1 MPFISHTYHL
11 LTYLATKDLFCIFS
25 LTKDAK
31 DDLPSF
37 EAGSV
42 LDLLEA
48 FTHLGVQASS
58 CFVKNVRNVK
68 YFKNVKNG
76 FLGGFPPSP
85 TVLVK
90 TKLNQKPVINVQ
102 MITVKSSKTGVN
114 ILTPKKFRISP
125 DCTFSESTLSRSG
138 SNSAIA
144 PLCVT
149 TPATENYLYIII

>member
-11 LTYLATKDLFCIFS
+11 LTYLATKDLFLVFS

-58 CFVKNVRNVK
+58 CFVKNVK
-68 YFKNVKNG
+68 
-76 FLGGFPPSP
+76 
-85 TVLVK
+85 
-90 TKLNQKPVINVQ
+90 NVQ

-149 TPATENYLYIII
+149 TPATENYIII

>member
-11 LTYLATKDLFCIFS
+11 LTYLATKDLYCIFS

-58 CFVKNVRNVK
+58 CFVKNVRN
-68 YFKNVKNG
+68 G
-76 FLGGFPPSP
+76 FLGGFPP
-85 TVLVK
+85 
-90 TKLNQKPVINVQ
+90 I
-102 MITVKSSKTGVN
+102 SSCFGQDK
-114 ILTPKKFRISP
+114 IE
-125 DCTFSESTLSRSG
+125 SETSDQC
-138 SNSAIA
+138 SNDNSKIK
-144 PLCVT
+144 
-149 TPATENYLYIII
+149 